1 MKSVKRK
8 YLQRYLI
15 KIRNSQRW
23 IRKYCNRFS
32 FPEYTSFTLFS
43 ILIGIAV
50 GLAAVFFHNSIEFFN
65 KIFFEKTKD
74 GLYFLGAA
82 SVIFLPAIGML
93 IQSFMIRSSPNIAK
107 QKGVSEIIKSVAT
120 RNTFIS
126 FRTTLFHFI
135 APVVCIGSGG
145 TLGPE
150 GPAAQLGGGISSKIS
165 QIFNFTDERRKIYTA
180 AGAGAAIAAIFNT
193 PLGGVFF
200 ALEIVLLN
208 DFRTASFSS
217 LIIASVT
224 ASTISRIFLGNESI
238 FVFSINAFEQY
249 SHLIYYL
256 LLGLVSGFLSLF
268 FIRYSAIVKRLFLK
282 KIYASKIPQWLAMS
296 FVGILVGIAGF
307 YFKEIYGI
315 GYSSINEIL
324 AVSLTWEIVLV
335 LLGLKFL
342 LVPLILYS
350 GGYGGVFAPSL
361 FMGACLGYLFTISLN
376 IFFGVTVDTTTMI
389 LVGMGA
395 VLGGINTIPISAIMI
410 IFEMTQEYSFIL
422 PLMLAVIFS
431 TTVVQLFLRNSVHV
445 KNLEADG
452 FKLTDISEKNILTDI
467 LVSDIELHPIE
478 LIPDETSLPVL
489 TSRFIE
495 NPNSSFYTTN
505 AEGKISGIISENELR
520 PIITEYESLKDVIVA
535 KDIINPDVFFV
546 EGTDSLDYVLKLFS
560 KYNYDQFPVISSG
573 DSSIILGSVTRQQVL
588 EIYNRESLKN
598 NLAEGLAREFR
609 SLERYSSIKISE
621 GFSIIELPVPSK
633 FIGKSLSDLRL
644 RNKFGLEILMIKQ
657 NTEFLVDNSKSEIK
671 QPDANYILNQNDILI
686 IFGRDEKIQLFREM

>member
-1 MKSVKRK
+1 VV
-8 YLQRYLI
+8 
-15 KIRNSQRW
+15 
-23 IRKYCNRFS
+23 
-32 FPEYTSFTLFS
+32 
-43 ILIGIAV
+43 IGIAV

-65 KIFFEKTKD
+65 KIFFEKSIV

-82 SVIFLPAIGML
+82 SVIFLPVIGML
-93 IQSFMIRSSPNIAK
+93 IQSLMIKSSPNIAK
-107 QKGVSEIIKSVAT
+107 QKGVSEIIKSVAL
-120 RNTFIS
+120 RNTIIPLKV
-126 FRTTLFHFI
+126 TLFHFI

-180 AGAGAAIAAIFNT
+180 AGVGAAIAAIFNT

-208 DFRTASFSS
+208 EFRTATFSS

-224 ASTISRIFLGNESI
+224 ASTISRIFLGNNSI
-238 FVFSINAFEQY
+238 FIFSVIAFEQY
-249 SHLIYYL
+249 SHLIYYV
-256 LLGLVSGFLSLF
+256 LLGLVSGFLSLS
-268 FIRYSAIVKRLFLK
+268 FIKYSAFVKSLFLK
-282 KIYASKIPQWLAMS
+282 KIYISKIPQWLVMS
-296 FVGILVGIAGF
+296 FVGFLVGLAGF

-324 AVSLTWEIVLV
+324 AVSLTWKIVLV

-361 FMGACLGYLFTISLN
+361 FMGACIGYLLTILLN
-376 IFFGVTVDTTTMI
+376 ILFGITVDTTTMI

-422 PLMLAVIFS
+422 PLMLSVIFS
-431 TTVVQLFLRNSVHV
+431 TTIVQLFLRNSVHV
-445 KNLEADG
+445 KNLEAEG
-452 FKLTDISEKNILTDI
+452 FRLTDISEKNILTDI
-467 LVSDIELHPIE
+467 LVSDIELHTIE
-478 LIPDETSLPVL
+478 LIPDETSLPML
-489 TSRFIE
+489 TSKFIE

-505 AEGKISGIISENELR
+505 SEGILSGIISENELR

-535 KDIINPDVFFV
+535 KDIINPDVFFI
-546 EGTDSLDYVLKLFS
+546 EEMDSLDYVLKLFS
-560 KYNYDQFPVISSG
+560 KYNYDQFPVINSR
-573 DSSIILGSVTRQQVL
+573 DPSIVLGSITRQQVL

-609 SLERYSSIKISE
+609 SLERNSSIKIGE

-633 FIGKSLSDLRL
+633 FIGKSLAELHL

-657 NTEFLVDNSKSEIK
+657 ATEFLSDNSKLEIK
-671 QPDANYILNQNDILI
+671 QPDANYIFNQDDIII
-686 IFGRDEKIQLFREM
+686 IFGRDEKIQHFQEI

>member
-1 MKSVKRK
+1 MKSIKRK
-8 YLQRYLI
+8 YLYKYLLKLRI
-15 KIRNSQRW
+15 SQRW
-23 IRKYCNRFS
+23 FRKYFYRFS

-43 ILIGIAV
+43 IVIGIAA

-65 KIFFEKTKD
+65 KVFFEKTKD

-93 IQSFMIRSSPNIAK
+93 LQSFMIRSSPNIAK

-120 RNTFIS
+120 RNTFIP

-165 QIFNFTDERRKIYTA
+165 HIFNFTDERRKIYTA

-200 ALEIVLLN
+200 ALEIILLN
-208 DFRTASFSS
+208 DFRTPTFSS

-238 FVFSINAFEQY
+238 FVFTVSAFEQY
-249 SHLIYYL
+249 SHLIYYA
-256 LLGLVSGFLSLF
+256 LLGLLSGFLSLL
-268 FIRYSAIVKRLFLK
+268 FIKYSAMMKRIFLK
-282 KIYASKIPQWLAMS
+282 KIYTSKIPQWLAMS
-296 FVGILVGIAGF
+296 IVGILVGVAGF

-324 AVSLTWEIVLV
+324 ANSLTWKIVLV

-361 FMGACLGYLFTISLN
+361 FMGACVGYLLTILLNSL
-376 IFFGVTVDTTTMI
+376 FGITIDTTTMI

-395 VLGGINTIPISAIMI
+395 VLGGVNTIPISAIMI

-431 TTVVQLFLRNSVHV
+431 TTIVQLFLRGSVHV
-445 KNLEADG
+445 KHLEAEG
-452 FKLTDISEKNILTDI
+452 FKLTDFSDKNILTNI
-467 LVSDIELHPIE
+467 FVSDIELNNIE
-478 LIPDETSLPVL
+478 LIPDKTSLPQL
-489 TSRFIE
+489 TAKFLE
-495 NPNSSFYTTN
+495 NPNSSFYTIN
-505 AEGKISGIISENELR
+505 KEGIISGIISENQLR
-520 PIITEYESLKDVIVA
+520 PIITEYESVKDVIVA
-535 KDIINPDVFFV
+535 KDIINPNVYFIR
-546 EGTDSLDYVLKLFS
+546 ETDSLDYVLKLFS
-560 KYNYDQFPVISSG
+560 KYNYDQFPVIDSK
-573 DSSIILGSVTRQQVL
+573 DSSNILGSITRQQVL
-588 EIYNRESLKN
+588 ELYNRESLKN
-598 NLAEGLAREFR
+598 NLTEGLVKEFQ
-609 SLERYSSIKISE
+609 SLEKYSSIKISD
-621 GFSIIELPVPSK
+621 GFSIIEYPVPSK
-633 FIGKSLSDLRL
+633 FIGKSLAELRL
-644 RNKFGLEILMIKQ
+644 RNKFGLEILIIKQ
-657 NTEFLVDNSKSEIK
+657 SSEFLSDKSEIVLK
-671 QPDANYILNQNDILI
+671 QPDANYKLDQNDILI

>member
-1 MKSVKRK
+1 MNSRK
-8 YLQRYLI
+8 YLQNYLI
-15 KIRNSQRW
+15 KIRNIQRW
-23 IRKYCNRFS
+23 SGKHLKRFS

-50 GLAAVFFHNSIEFFN
+50 GFAAVLFHNSIEFFN

-93 IQSFMIRSSPNIAK
+93 IQSIMIKSSPNIAK

-120 RNTFIS
+120 RNTFIP

-165 QIFNFTDERRKIYTA
+165 QMFNFTDERRKIFTA
-180 AGAGAAIAAIFNT
+180 AGTGAAIAAIFNT

-208 DFRTASFSS
+208 DFRTAAFSS

-224 ASTISRIFLGNESI
+224 ASTISRILLGNDTI
-238 FVFSINAFEQY
+238 FIFSVNSFEQY

-268 FIRYSAIVKRLFLK
+268 FIKYSAFIKRVFLK
-282 KIYASKIPQWLAMS
+282 KIYLSKIPQWAVMS
-296 FVGILVGIAGF
+296 LVGILMGIAGL

-324 AVSLTWEIVLV
+324 ADSLTWQIVLV

-361 FMGACLGYLFTISLN
+361 FMGACLGYLFTIVLN
-376 IFFGVTVDTTTMI
+376 IAFGITVDTTTMI

-431 TTVVQLFLRNSVHV
+431 TTIVQLFLKDSVHV
-445 KNLEADG
+445 KNLEAEG
-452 FKLTDISEKNILTDI
+452 FKLTDISEKNILSDI
-467 LVSDIELHPIE
+467 VVSDIELFPIE
-478 LIPDETSLPVL
+478 LIPDEASLPML
-489 TSRFIE
+489 TSKFIE
-495 NPNSSFYTTN
+495 NPNSSFYTTDVN
-505 AEGKISGIISENELR
+505 GNISGIISENELR
-520 PIITEYESLKDVIVA
+520 PIITEYESLKDVLVA
-535 KDIINPDVFFV
+535 KDIINPAVYFI
-546 EGTDSLDYVLKLFS
+546 EENDSLDYVLKLFS
-560 KYNYDQFPVISSG
+560 KYSYDQFPVIRSG
-573 DSSIILGSVTRQQVL
+573 TSQIILGAITRKQVL
-588 EIYNRESLKN
+588 EIYSRESLKK
-598 NLAEGLAREFR
+598 NLAEGLAKEFR
-609 SLERYSSIKISE
+609 SLEKFSSIKISE

-633 FIGKSLSDLRL
+633 FIGKSLAELRL
-644 RNKFGLEILMIKQ
+644 RNKYGLEILMIKRS
-657 NTEFLVDNSKSEIK
+657 TEVLSDNSKLEIK
-671 QPDANYILNQNDILI
+671 QPDANYILGQSDIII
-686 IFGRDEKIQLFREM
+686 IFGRDEKISQFREM